1 MTAGTPDLIAA
12 AKAFAGEQHR
22 LFIGGAWVSAQ
33 SSGTIETFDPSTGER
48 IGAFPDGGAG
58 DVDAAVKAARQCFED
73 DWSHRDAKAR
83 SKVLRSMIDI
93 IEKNRDMIG
102 TIEAMDIGMKV
113 SLMPMMI
120 DGWIDALDY
129 FSGSAARIAGQT
141 YSSPGNW
148 NFGDIDSSF
157 YTLKEPVGVVGLI
170 LPWNAPGSF
179 LINKIAPALAA
190 GCTVVVKP
198 PEQASLITLYLA
210 KLFEEAGLPPGAF
223 NVVTGGGQSAGQ
235 AMAQHPGIDKI
246 SFTGSTGVGKSIMRD
261 GADNLK
267 RLTLELG
274 GKSAFVVM
282 KDADVDRAV
291 MFLVMMGIYSA
302 GQFCMCPSKVFVDK
316 PLVDSF
322 TQKLQAALSAVKAGS
337 AMDPETDMGPLI
349 TLKQRA
355 RVTSLVNGARDEGAE
370 VLLGGAEINSGG
382 YHYQPTLLF
391 KSDTNLSIS
400 HEEIFGPV
408 LMVVPFDGTDL
419 DAVTALANE
428 TKYGL
433 AASIWTKDLRVAN
446 TMVKRFRAG
455 IIGVNAHG
463 FIDPRAPF
471 GGVKDSGL
479 GREFGDEGLD
489 AFLETKTVAAFY

>member
-1 MTAGTPDLIAA
+1 MAAGTPEYI
-12 AKAFAGEQHR
+12 AKAKSFAKQHHK
-22 LFIGGAWVSAQ
+22 LFINGAWVEAATSA
-33 SSGTIETFDPSTGER
+33 TIETFDPSTGDHL
-48 IGAFPDGGAG
+48 GAFPDASAA
-58 DVDAAVKAARQCFED
+58 DVNAAVTAARTCFEN
-73 DWSHRDAKAR
+73 DWSRRDAKAR
-83 SKVLRSMIDI
+83 SKVLRAMIDI
-93 IEKNRDMIG
+93 IEANRDMIG

-120 DGWIDALDY
+120 DGWIDALEY
-129 FSGSAARIAGQT
+129 FSGSAARITGQT
-141 YSSPGNW
+141 YDSPGNW
-148 NFGDIDSSF
+148 NFGNIDSSF

-170 LPWNAPGSF
+170 LPWNAPGAF

-223 NVVTGGGQSAGQ
+223 NVVTGGGQTAGQ
-235 AMAQHPGIDKI
+235 AIAKHPGIDKI

-261 GADNLK
+261 GANNLK

-282 KDADVDRAV
+282 KDADVERAV

-316 PLVDSF
+316 PLVESF

-337 AMDPETDMGPLI
+337 AMDPDTDMGPLI

-355 RVTSLVNGARDEGAE
+355 RVTMLVNGAREEGAE
-370 VLLGGAEINSGG
+370 VLLGGAEMETGG

-391 KSDTNLSIS
+391 NDNTNLAIS

-419 DAVTALANE
+419 DAVTAMANE

-446 TMVKRFRAG
+446 TMVKRFKAG

-471 GGVKDSGL
+471 GGIKDSGL